1 MESDDDE
8 FETSRAPL
16 PPHDRTWRHPSEVAS
31 WNSHI
36 QENLTSPPPLSR
48 RLSLFTT
55 TVSAAIALA
64 IIVIAVPRGV
74 GTETSSDTTAS
85 VQDLAPASSTV
96 ATTRT
101 RNTARNTPAVR
112 VSDRGIYVA
121 AIDELPSDQRLGDN
135 IEIALDSNELVTAT
149 ISVLDSSTGLAVLSS
164 GKVAAASATSDVSSP
179 GPEKISASLPDS
191 IVIVELATG
200 VSHTASIGVSMAGDS
215 RVIPL
220 DGAQTLTGLGV
231 VRDANG
237 TLLGVALRHHHAT
250 KLVTTESID
259 TLVTTMLTTSSAP

>member
-74 GTETSSDTTAS
+74 GTETASDTTAS
-85 VQDLAPASSTV
+85 VQDLAPASSAL
-96 ATTRT
+96 ATART
-101 RNTARNTPAVR
+101 RNNVRNTPAVR
-112 VSDRGIYVA
+112 VSDEGIYLA
-121 AIDELPSDQRLGDN
+121 SIDELPTDHRLGDD
-135 IEIALDSNELVTAT
+135 IKIALESSDLVTVT
-149 ISVLDSSTGLAVLSS
+149 ISVLDSTTGLAVLSS
-164 GKVAAASATSDVSSP
+164 GKVAAASATSDISSP
-179 GPEKISASLPDS
+179 SPEKISTSLPDS

-200 VSHTASIGVSMAGDS
+200 DRHNASIGVSTAGDS
-215 RVIPL
+215 RMIPL

-250 KLVTTESID
+250 KLVTAESID
-259 TLVTTMLTTSSAP
+259 TLVTTMLTTSTAP

>member
-1 MESDDDE
+1 M
-8 FETSRAPL
+8 
-16 PPHDRTWRHPSEVAS
+16 
-31 WNSHI
+31 
-36 QENLTSPPPLSR
+36 
-48 RLSLFTT
+48 
-55 TVSAAIALA
+55 SAAIALA

-85 VQDLAPASSTV
+85 VQDLAPASNTV

-250 KLVTTESID
+250 KLVTAESID